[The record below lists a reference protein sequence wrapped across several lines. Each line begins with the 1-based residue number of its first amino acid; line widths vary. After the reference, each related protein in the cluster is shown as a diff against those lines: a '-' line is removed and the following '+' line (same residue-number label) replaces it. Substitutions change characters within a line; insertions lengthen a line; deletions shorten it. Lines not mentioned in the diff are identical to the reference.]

1 MVTLQDFMQT
11 QIQNHFAQHNYPY
24 QRKVLLRTFHFSGHT
39 INFVFRL
46 KCQYHLVQ
54 HNKQENAARVA
65 QYPPGPG
72 CSKGVYSAIH
82 SINLYPVDSAI
93 GFPNTYPLYS
103 DLSGP
108 GCSNIGQ
115 GYPPDKSQ
123 SRVGKYQE
131 NKLRYPVDSD
141 LFNHPV

>member
-1 MVTLQDFMQT
+1 M
-11 QIQNHFAQHNYPY
+11 
-24 QRKVLLRTFHFSGHT
+24 LLRTFHFSGHT

-46 KCQYHLVQ
+46 KRSYHLVQ

-72 CSKGVYSAIH
+72 CSKGGYSAVH

-93 GFPNTYPLYS
+93 GFPNTYALDS

-108 GCSNIGQ
+108 GCSNVGQ
-115 GYPPDKSQ
+115 GYPRDKSL
-123 SRVGKYQE
+123 SSG
-131 NKLRYPVDSD
+131 
-141 LFNHPV
+141 